1 MIVAANLTEEEIKA
15 FKARKEQELGPG
27 SCVDVYRCQGRMIAR
42 AYYGKR
48 GPKPGTKYRCSSEQ
62 RKGGTAASTASGAA
76 SQ

>member
-1 MIVAANLTEEEIKA
+1 MKIGVNLPEEEAKA

-42 AYYGKR
+42 AYFGKR
-48 GPKPGTKYRCSSEQ
+48 GPKPGTKYRSHGQ
-62 RKGGTAASTASGAA
+62 QQNGSTAPRTVSGAA

>member
-1 MIVAANLTEEEIKA
+1 MIIAANLTEEEIKA

-48 GPKPGTKYRCSSEQ
+48 GPKPGTKYRCSGKQ
-62 RKGGTAASTASGAA
+62 RQGGTAASAASGAA